1 MSKDRISK
9 EIESKFGNHL
19 RSRVNGILIEDG
31 KILMIKH
38 LMGNGKMLWSVP
50 GGGMHFGQSASE
62 NLKRE
67 FSEETGLDIEV
78 KAYLFIHEYL
88 AVPLHAMEHFFSVEK
103 IGGKLTLGTDPEL
116 YPDSQIIEE
125 ISWMDINEIRS
136 LPNEALHQIFWGIN
150 SLEDLV
156 LLRGYFNFENNSLK

>member
-9 EIESKFGNHL
+9 EIEAKFGNHL
-19 RSRVNGILIEDG
+19 RTRVNGLLIEDG

-38 LMGNGKMLWSVP
+38 LMGNGKILWSVP
-50 GGGMHFGQSASE
+50 GGGMIYGESASQ

-88 AVPLHAMEHFFSVEK
+88 SAPLHAMEHFFSVEK
-103 IGGKLTLGTDPEL
+103 MGGTLIKGTDPEL
-116 YPDSQIIEE
+116 NSESQIIEE
-125 ISWMDINEIRS
+125 IKWMDINEIRS
-136 LPNEALHQIFWGIN
+136 LPKEALHQIFWRIN